1 MSVSSEN
8 ISPNKKYY
16 AESNGALLN
25 VFSRESKTQIHSIA
39 LNQYDLR
46 KPDIFRWSS
55 DSQAIG
61 MFIARGIPY
70 DAGGYMSVR
79 TNYWIGIWYPF
90 QNEFYTV
97 HFPNKTDLESN
108 YEPINSIEVLAE
120 ERTVICSH
128 KGKEF
133 KRVAMPKEQML
144 SNWDKEKRVLESV
157 KTKPFDSNKKEWT
170 WNEDQYGYEG
180 VHLYEGQV
188 LWFTHTHNPHGGGGA
203 NGQSF
208 EDFLANGASGS
219 LPSEYFQ
226 ELYDAVSVLASRKN
240 RKQEEN

>member
-1 MSVSSEN
+1 MNTFPVKK
-8 ISPNKKYY
+8 ISPNKKFY
-16 AESNGALLN
+16 AESDGAFLN
-25 VFSRESKTQIHSIA
+25 VFSRETGSRIHSLA
-39 LNQYDLR
+39 LDLYELR
-46 KPDIFRWSS
+46 KPEIFRWSR
-55 DSQAIG
+55 DSKAVG
-61 MFIARGIPY
+61 MYIALGIEF

-108 YEPINSIEVLAE
+108 YEPIDSIEVLAE
-120 ERTVICSH
+120 KRTVICSL

-133 KRVAMPKEQML
+133 KRVEMPDEPML
-144 SNWDKEKRVLESV
+144 SNWEKEKQELENFE
-157 KTKPFDSNKKEWT
+157 TNLPDLNKKEWI
-170 WNEDQYGYEG
+170 WNENQYGYEG

-188 LWFTHTHNPHGGGGA
+188 LWFTHTHNPHGGGA

-219 LPSEYFQ
+219 IPGEFLP
-226 ELYDAVSVLASRKN
+226 ELYAVVQWIVSQKG
-240 RKQEEN
+240 KK